1 MTTSALLWCGVVGA
15 VLFIVVASVEG
26 ALRPGYRAA
35 YHPVSAL
42 SLGGRGWVQIV
53 SFVATGLLVTAFA
66 VGVHRVTDAVVGAT
80 LVGAF
85 GLALIASGVFS
96 MDPMHGY
103 PPGTP
108 AGKPSSYSHAHRLHD
123 HAGLVV
129 FLSVPTACVAL
140 AFPLTGVW
148 RVYSIATAII
158 GLMLLGWFG
167 HAFETDASNAGIA
180 QRALIL
186 VDWSWIAL
194 LGVHLAGDV

>member
-26 ALRPGYRAA
+26 ALRPGYRPA

-103 PPGTP
+103 PPGTDRAP
-108 AGKPSSYSHAHRLHD
+108 WRPPHR
-123 HAGLVV
+123 
-129 FLSVPTACVAL
+129 
-140 AFPLTGVW
+140 
-148 RVYSIATAII
+148 
-158 GLMLLGWFG
+158 
-167 HAFETDASNAGIA
+167 
-180 QRALIL
+180 
-186 VDWSWIAL
+186 
-194 LGVHLAGDV
+194 